1 MKRFAWVIITT
12 SAGKGAIDLCWCHIL
27 CCFSPW
33 VIMLPHCSSSQL
45 HFSVSCP
52 VEMSSTLLSE
62 HKLTRVWAFVKV
74 HTFSSPLLSYIWVR
88 DQSRGE
94 RQRDQCCKYLAKY
107 SQVCVYSA
115 LDQNTFLTPS
125 GLLYS
130 SVVAASISG
139 AVKTFH
145 DEDLH
150 MDPAEPQDTAD
161 FKTQTKQTI
170 ICTSKLFF
178 S

>member
-115 LDQNTFLTPS
+115 LDLNTFLTPS
-125 GLLYS
+125 PSALFLCSGCFNFWCCEDISRWGS
-130 SVVAASISG
+130 SHGPSWATG
-139 AVKTFH
+139 H
-145 DEDLH
+145 RWL
-150 MDPAEPQDTAD
+150 
-161 FKTQTKQTI
+161 
-170 ICTSKLFF
+170 
-178 S
+178 